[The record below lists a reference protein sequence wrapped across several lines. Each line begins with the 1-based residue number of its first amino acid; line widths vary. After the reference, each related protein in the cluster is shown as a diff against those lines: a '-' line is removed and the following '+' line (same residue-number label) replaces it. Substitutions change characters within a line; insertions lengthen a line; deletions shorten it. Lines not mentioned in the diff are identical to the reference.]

1 MLIHRMKEFSPMV
14 FKFNLMDK
22 LLKKNPKTREQ
33 IKSNMEKAML

>member
-1 MLIHRMKEFSPMV
+1 MV

-22 LLKKNPKTREQ
+22 LLKKKQQKKTREQ

>member
-1 MLIHRMKEFSPMV
+1 MV

-22 LLKKNPKTREQ
+22 LLKKNNKKTREQ